1 MALSFLPD
9 LLLAKQYCQ
18 RLDPGAELC
27 DARSHTHTM
36 HACTV
41 QDISVCLLRYHMCV
55 LTVLT
60 LCFHNISKSKP
71 SIIHLAQG

>member
-27 DARSHTHTM
+27 DARSHTHN
-36 HACTV
+36 ACVHSARHQRMSTS
-41 QDISVCLLRYHMCV
+41 IPYVCANCADFV
-55 LTVLT
+55 
-60 LCFHNISKSKP
+60 FP
-71 SIIHLAQG
+71 